1 MKPFAERSQ
10 FTVGAIGISAVVVI
24 ATVALMFQKI
34 PFVNGT
40 TTYAGYFEDASG
52 LHTGAPVD
60 ISGYPAGRV
69 ASIDLDGPRV
79 LIKFTVDDNVHLGE
93 RTEAAIKT
101 KGLLGSKMLE
111 VVPKGDGDLKG
122 TIPLERTVSAYQL
135 PDALGDVT
143 NAISGL
149 DTDQLSDSL
158 STVSEAFANTAP
170 DLRDAVNG
178 IARFSKTLNDRD
190 AQLRSLLDNAAKAT
204 TVLAKRSDQVVS
216 LVKNTNA
223 LLVQLRSQSAAV
235 SRLWNSLSAVSQQL
249 KGLIAENKTQ
259 LRPALDKLNG
269 VVTMLDN
276 RKERLQ
282 EAVKRLSQ
290 YAMTLGDA
298 VGSGPF
304 FKAYIVNLLPGQ
316 FVQPFVD
323 AAFSDLG
330 VDPNTKLPSQLQDPQ
345 VGQPGTPPLPVP
357 FPRTGQAGDPRMTIP
372 DAITGKPGDTA
383 CGPPGIPLPGPGCY
397 PVRDPEPAPPPG
409 GPPPG
414 GPPPGG
420 PPPGPPPLA
429 PGMTAMPEPPKTP
442 PLHVSDPVEVAAPT
456 PGGQ

>member
-1 MKPFAERSQ
+1 MKPFAERSH
-10 FTVGAIGISAVVVI
+10 FALGAIGISAVVVI

-34 PFVNGT
+34 PFVSGT
-40 TTYAGYFEDASG
+40 STYSGYFEDASG

-60 ISGYPAGRV
+60 ISGFPAGRV

-149 DTDQLSDSL
+149 DTHQLSDSL
-158 STVSEAFANTAP
+158 ATVSEAFANTAP

-178 IARFSKTLNDRD
+178 IARFSKTLGDRD
-190 AQLRSLLDNAAKAT
+190 AQLRSLLDNASKAT
-204 TVLAKRSDQVVS
+204 TVLAKRSDKVVS
-216 LVKNTNA
+216 LVKDTNA

-235 SRLWNSLSAVSQQL
+235 SRLWSSLSAVSQQL
-249 KGLIAENKTQ
+249 KGLIAENRSQ

-269 VVTMLDN
+269 VVAMLDN

-282 EAVKRLSQ
+282 QAVKGLSR
-290 YAMTLGDA
+290 YAMALGDA
-298 VGSGPF
+298 VSSGPF

-345 VGQPGTPPLPVP
+345 TGQPGTPPLPVP
-357 FPRTGQAGDPRMTIP
+357 FPRTGQAGDPRMNIP

-397 PVRDPEPAPPPG
+397 PVREPQPAPPPG

-414 GPPPGG
+414 PPA
-420 PPPGPPPLA
+420 LA
-429 PGMTAMPEPPKTP
+429 PGQTAMPEPPKTP
-442 PLHVSDPVEVAAPT
+442 PLHVSDPAHVPTPT
-456 PGGQ
+456 PGGQP

>member
-1 MKPFAERSQ
+1 MKPFAERSH
-10 FTVGAIGISAVVVI
+10 FALGAVGVGAVVI
-24 ATVALMFQKI
+24 IAAVALTFQKI
-34 PFVNGT
+34 PLVNGT
-40 TTYAGYFEDASG
+40 TTYSGYFEDASG

-60 ISGYPAGRV
+60 ISGFPSGRV

-79 LIKFTVDDNVHLGE
+79 LIRFTVDDNVHLGE

-111 VVPKGDGDLKG
+111 VVPKGDGDLTD

-149 DTDQLSDSL
+149 DTHQLSDSL

-178 IARFSKTLNDRD
+178 IARFSQTLNDRD
-190 AQLRSLLDNAAKAT
+190 AQLRSLLDNASKAT

-235 SRLWNSLSAVSQQL
+235 SRLWYSLSAVSQQL
-249 KGLIAENKTQ
+249 KGLIAENRSQ

-269 VVTMLDN
+269 VVAILDN

-282 EAVKRLSQ
+282 QAVKGLSQ
-290 YAMTLGDA
+290 YVLALGDA
-298 VGSGPF
+298 VSSGPF

-345 VGQPGTPPLPVP
+345 TGQPGTPPLPVP
-357 FPRTGQAGDPRMTIP
+357 FPRTGQAGDPRLNLP
-372 DAITGKPGDTA
+372 DAISGKPGDAA

-397 PVRDPEPAPPPG
+397 PARDPQPAPPPG

-414 GPPPGG
+414 PPA
-420 PPPGPPPLA
+420 LA
-429 PGMTAMPEPPKTP
+429 PEQTAMPEPPTTP
-442 PLHVSDPVEVAAPT
+442 PLHVSDPVEVPAPT
-456 PGGQ
+456 PGGQP

>member
-1 MKPFAERSQ
+1 MKPFAERSH
-10 FTVGAIGISAVVVI
+10 FALGAIGISAVVVI
-24 ATVALMFQKI
+24 ATVALLFQKI
-34 PFVNGT
+34 PFVSGT
-40 TTYAGYFEDASG
+40 TTYSGYFEDASG

-60 ISGYPAGRV
+60 ISGFPAGRV

-79 LIKFTVDDNVHLGE
+79 LIKFTVDDDVHLGE

-149 DTDQLSDSL
+149 DTHQLSDSL
-158 STVSEAFANTAP
+158 ATVSEAFANTAP

-190 AQLRSLLDNAAKAT
+190 AQLRGLLDNAAKAT

-290 YAMTLGDA
+290 YAMALGDA

-304 FKAYIVNLLPGQ
+304 FKAYIVNLLPG
-316 FVQPFVD
+316 
-323 AAFSDLG
+323 
-330 VDPNTKLPSQLQDPQ
+330 
-345 VGQPGTPPLPVP
+345 
-357 FPRTGQAGDPRMTIP
+357 
-372 DAITGKPGDTA
+372 
-383 CGPPGIPLPGPGCY
+383 
-397 PVRDPEPAPPPG
+397 PVRAAVRRCRVLGPRG
-409 GPPPG
+409 GPEHE
-414 GPPPGG
+414 
-420 PPPGPPPLA
+420 
-429 PGMTAMPEPPKTP
+429 TA
-442 PLHVSDPVEVAAPT
+442 VAASGSAGRPAGHPAVAGAVPAHRPGRRPT
-456 PGGQ
+456 HDHPGRDHRQARRHRVRPARNPVARARLLPRPRSGTGPAARWAAARTAAARTRDDRHAGTTENPATARVGSR

>member
-1 MKPFAERSQ
+1 MKPFAERSH
-10 FTVGAIGISAVVVI
+10 FVLGAVGVSAVVIV
-24 ATVALMFQKI
+24 AAGALMFQQI
-34 PFVNGT
+34 PLVSGT
-40 TTYAGYFEDASG
+40 TTYSGYFEDASG

-60 ISGYPAGRV
+60 ISGFPAGRV

-149 DTDQLSDSL
+149 DTHQLSDSL

-190 AQLRSLLDNAAKAT
+190 VQLRSLLDNAAKAT

-235 SRLWNSLSAVSQQL
+235 SQLWTSLSSVSQQL
-249 KGLIAENKTQ
+249 KGLVAENRTQ
-259 LRPALDKLNG
+259 LRPVLDKLNG
-269 VVTMLDN
+269 VVAMLDN

-282 EAVKRLSQ
+282 QAVKGLSQ
-290 YAMTLGDA
+290 YAMALGDA

-345 VGQPGTPPLPVP
+345 TGQPGTPPLPLP

-397 PVRDPEPAPPPG
+397 PARETQPAPPPG
-409 GPPPG
+409 GS
-414 GPPPGG
+414 
-420 PPPGPPPLA
+420 PPGPPSLA
-429 PGMTAMPEPPKTP
+429 PGETAMPAPPTTP
-442 PLHVSDPVEVAAPT
+442 PLQVSDPIETPAPT
-456 PGGQ
+456 PGGQR